1 MIKYDQFQNLSL
13 LIDCS
18 RALDSR
24 YQTPPPLL
32 VDLVIVGQ
40 ANNSYSII
48 LQHLLVQNQID
59 LGQRPINCCRLVIG
73 PTYTYQ
79 LVTRFVVF
87 ATYSWKFPK
96 ISLLFYFYMTYRS
109 RLGLFSL
116 TLYTTL
122 TARSTTYNRY
132 IDCLFKLKLLGLR
145 SILLSRSSQIRSNLD
160 QISN

>member
-1 MIKYDQFQNLSL
+1 MDCKTSRSTAHGR
-13 LIDCS
+13 LI
-18 RALDSR
+18 LD
-24 YQTPPPLL
+24 TKLFPPLL

-132 IDCLFKLKLLGLR
+132 IDCLFKLKLLGLSYYLDLAR
-145 SILLSRSSQIRSNLD
+145 SDLI